1 MSNSLWSHG
10 LWPSRLLCPWDLPRK
25 STGTGCHSLFQD
37 GSHRSSH
44 KLSNRIIWNHAVLI
58 GTEKII
64 GSLVDRPNE
73 IFLRVSLK
81 QLWALLRIRGKL
93 YSYFDSTDKK
103 EITFILTL
111 ALIKGKIASWVG
123 GDEPIN
129 DSEKRQMPSERLWS
143 SDLLQPWLLEL
154 LYSSGSCCFPR
165 AGKTQSTDPTSLST
179 QWGEERGMQPAPWH
193 PDILQWS

>member
-25 STGTGCHSLFQD
+25 STGMDCHSLFQD

-58 GTEKII
+58 GTEKVI
-64 GSLVDRPNE
+64 GSLMDRPNE

-129 DSEKRQMPSERLWS
+129 DSEKRQCPVNVCEALIFSSPGCWSFCIRLGHSAFPEQGRPS
-143 SDLLQPWLLEL
+143 PWTPHL
-154 LYSSGSCCFPR
+154 
-165 AGKTQSTDPTSLST
+165 
-179 QWGEERGMQPAPWH
+179 
-193 PDILQWS
+193 